1 MKKAELNNLNE
12 VIDNE
17 LRLKMYKIM
26 LKIRLFEEEIYPIYT
41 HGLMPGLAHLSIGQ
55 EACAVGVIMNLREDD
70 YLSTTHRGHGHLI
83 AKGCDIK
90 RMIAEVMGKQD
101 GYCKGKGGTMHI
113 TNFALGILGANAI
126 VAGGIPMTVGAGYS
140 IKYRGT
146 DQVAV
151 SFFGDGATN
160 QGAFHE
166 ALNMA
171 SLWDLPVIFVAEN
184 NLYGISVSQSR
195 HQKIKDISTRAS
207 AYGIPGKTVDGND
220 VEAVFLSSREAIQR
234 ARNGGGPTLLELKTY
249 RWGGHHVGDPGTVYR
264 PKEEIA
270 EWKRRCPIKLYQEKL
285 SSIGVLTKK
294 MEQKIREDISKEIEE
309 AVEFAKASPLPTPE
323 SALEDLFY
331 EIANSQENAKL
342 EN

>member
-1 MKKAELNNLNE
+1 MELNNLPE
-12 VIDNE
+12 VIDND
-17 LRLKMYKIM
+17 LRFKMYKVM
-26 LKIRLFEEEIYPIYT
+26 VKIRLFEEGIYTIYT

-171 SLWDLPVIFVAEN
+171 SLWDLPVIFVTEN

-195 HQKIKDISTRAS
+195 HQKIKDISRRAN
-207 AYGIPGKTVDGND
+207 AYGMEGKTIDGND
-220 VEAVFLSSREAIQR
+220 VEAVFLSSREAIEK
-234 ARNGGGPTLLELKTY
+234 ARKGGGPTLLELKTY

-264 PKEEIA
+264 PEKEIA
-270 EWKRRCPIKLYQEKL
+270 EWKIRCPIKLYQEKL
-285 SSIGVLTKK
+285 NSIGVLTKEI
-294 MEQKIREDISKEIEE
+294 EQKIREEISKEVEE
-309 AVEFAKASPLPTPE
+309 AVAFAKASPLPTPE

-331 EIANSQENAKL
+331 EVAH
-342 EN
+342 

>member
-1 MKKAELNNLNE
+1 MELNNLNE

-17 LRLKMYKIM
+17 LRLKMYEIM
-26 LKIRLFEEEIYPIYT
+26 LKIRLFEEKIYEIYT

-55 EACAVGVIMNLREDD
+55 EACAVGVNMNLRKDD

-113 TNFALGILGANAI
+113 TNFALGILGAI
-126 VAGGIPMTVGAGYS
+126 SVEAGGIPLTVGAGYS

-166 ALNMA
+166 ALNMV
-171 SLWDLPVIFVAEN
+171 SLWDLPVI
-184 NLYGISVSQSR
+184 
-195 HQKIKDISTRAS
+195 
-207 AYGIPGKTVDGND
+207 
-220 VEAVFLSSREAIQR
+220 
-234 ARNGGGPTLLELKTY
+234 
-249 RWGGHHVGDPGTVYR
+249 
-264 PKEEIA
+264 
-270 EWKRRCPIKLYQEKL
+270 
-285 SSIGVLTKK
+285 
-294 MEQKIREDISKEIEE
+294 
-309 AVEFAKASPLPTPE
+309 
-323 SALEDLFY
+323 
-331 EIANSQENAKL
+331 
-342 EN
+342 